1 MSDRSLER
9 MGAACG
15 ILYVV
20 LTYVGSSI
28 GGLESSTPRTVLV
41 FLGLIIFLFFLG
53 SLWGALRRAEGAG
66 GWLSTTVFGAGL
78 MSVTINMGSIAP
90 VLAARYR
97 SPGGLDPQLSRSLLD
112 IEEAS
117 YFIAFLPLAVLL
129 AAFAIIA
136 IRSGDLPGWLGW
148 LAAALSAAF
157 LAGGLVGSANLASE
171 LAQVPMLVY
180 PLWVI
185 ATSVVLVR
193 RAGEPRPAETAAP
206 TGRAAHVG

>member
-9 MGAACG
+9 IGAACG

-20 LTYVGSSI
+20 LIYVGSSI
-28 GGLESSTPRTVLV
+28 GSLKSSSTRTVLV
-41 FLGLIIFLFFLG
+41 FLGLLIFMFFLG
-53 SLWGALRRAEGAG
+53 SLWSALRRAEGSS

-97 SPGGLDPQLSRSLLD
+97 TPGGLDPQLARSLLD
-112 IEEAS
+112 MEEAS
-117 YFIAFLPLAVLL
+117 YFIAFLPLSVLL

-136 IRSGDLPGWLGW
+136 IRSNDLPGWLGW

-157 LAGGLVGSANLASE
+157 LAGGLAGSTNLASE
-171 LAQVPMLVY
+171 WAQVPMLVY
-180 PLWVI
+180 PLWVV
-185 ATSVVLVR
+185 ATSVVLIR
-193 RAGEPRPAETAAP
+193 SAGETRPVETASPA
-206 TGRAAHVG
+206 GRAAPVG

>member
-20 LTYVGSSI
+20 LLYVGSSI
-28 GGLESSTPRTVLV
+28 GSLKSSTARTVLV
-41 FLGLIIFLFFLG
+41 FLGLTLFLFFLG
-53 SLWGALRRAEGAG
+53 SLWSAMRRAEGG
-66 GWLSTTVFGAGL
+66 SGWLSTTLFGAGL
-78 MSVTINMGSIAP
+78 MSVTINMGSVAP

-97 SPGGLDPQLSRSLLD
+97 TPGDLDPQLARSLLN

-136 IRSGDLPGWLGW
+136 IRSNDLPGWLGW
-148 LAAALSAAF
+148 MAAALSAAF

-171 LAQVPMLVY
+171 WAQVPMLLY
-180 PLWVI
+180 PFWVI
-185 ATSVVLVR
+185 VTSVVLIR
-193 RAGEPRPAETAAP
+193 RAGEARRVETAAP
-206 TGRAAHVG
+206 TGRAAPVG

>member
-1 MSDRSLER
+1 MSDRLLER

-20 LTYVGSSI
+20 LIYVGSSI
-28 GGLESSTPRTVLV
+28 GSLESSTVRTVLV
-41 FLGLIIFLFFLG
+41 FLGLLVFMFFLG
-53 SLWGALRRAEGAG
+53 SLWSAMRRAEGG
-66 GWLSTTVFGAGL
+66 SGWLSTIVFGAGL
-78 MSVTINMGSIAP
+78 MSVTINMGSVAP
-90 VLAARYR
+90 VLAARYGT
-97 SPGGLDPQLSRSLLD
+97 PGGLDPQLARSLLD

-136 IRSGDLPGWLGW
+136 IRTGDLPGWLGW
-148 LAAALSAAF
+148 LAAVLSAAF

-180 PLWVI
+180 PVWVI
-185 ATSVVLVR
+185 ATSVVLIR
-193 RAGEPRPAETAAP
+193 RAGESRPVETATPTGTAAP
-206 TGRAAHVG
+206 VG